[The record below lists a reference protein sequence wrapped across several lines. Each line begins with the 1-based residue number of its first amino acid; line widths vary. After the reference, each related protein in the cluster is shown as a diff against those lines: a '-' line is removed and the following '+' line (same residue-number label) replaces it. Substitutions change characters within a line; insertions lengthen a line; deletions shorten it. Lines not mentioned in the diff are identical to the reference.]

1 MSRACLRRETGV
13 NEASSGVLILPPP
26 ETPSVLQVSPAA
38 TRRRSSR
45 LATAARFAESAGAV
59 DGEEFFMPER
69 VFLELF
75 STELSIFETSF
86 RNFKRQVFLAL
97 DSHDF
102 TMDLMHFIYQN
113 AARVAHTNH
122 QDAQRTTTP
131 REPDPVVATLRHS
144 QGTP

>member
-1 MSRACLRRETGV
+1 MNGASS
-13 NEASSGVLILPPP
+13 EASILPPP

-59 DGEEFFMPER
+59 DDEEFFMPER
-69 VFLELF
+69 VFLVLF
-75 STELSIFETSF
+75 SAELSIFETGF

-102 TMDLMHFIYQN
+102 TMDSTHFIYRN
-113 AARVAHTNH
+113 AARAAHANH
-122 QDAQRTTTP
+122 WNAQRTTTP